1 MSAALARKPAPIE
14 ELYCSAERIVL
25 IRGVHY
31 NLDLELM
38 YLDIF
43 GPPPDGARIRFVL
56 APGAEIRSRRADWP
70 ALKTGRWSWL
80 SV

>member
-1 MSAALARKPAPIE
+1 MRTAALRKPAFQ
-14 ELYCSAERIVL
+14 ELFCSAERIVL
-25 IRGVHY
+25 IRGTHY

-56 APGAEIRSRRADWP
+56 ARDGEIRSRRADLP
-70 ALKTGRWSWL
+70 ALTTGRWAWL
-80 SV
+80 SR